1 MKKGGFT
8 FVLHSH
14 LPYCRQAGRWPHGEE
29 WIHEA
34 AAETYIPLLNALYEL
49 RSEAVPFKLTIGITP
64 ILTEQ
69 LADGLIKE
77 NFVEYLDE
85 RIAAAEKDIT
95 RFSSEEMTRARDEA
109 RRLARQAQ
117 AEAKIRAQT
126 EAEAQTEETTKAE
139 IAGLESDPATTTATS
154 SEPAPRRTV
163 NLNLSGKQALDAAA
177 DLKKAAVQ
185 ELAAN
190 RRGEPLRGDLA
201 PLSTQ
206 IEAIDV
212 PSAADAIEAA
222 SQEIESGEP
231 EDTAPVPAEQRHYL
245 AIYYRDWYTNIKTSF
260 LETYGRDIVGA
271 FRALQDE
278 SLIEIITC
286 AATHGYLP
294 LVERDST
301 IFGQLATA
309 VASYQKHYGRKPRAI
324 WLPECAYRPAYYA
337 TDENGQQYLKPGIED
352 FLAEQGISL
361 FFSETHTIEGGVPV
375 GKAAGDTIIGPY
387 SYVTRKYVIPSAE
400 ELPKTNNTTFQPYWV
415 VRPDV
420 AVIGRNNRTGMQ
432 VWSSEYGYP
441 GDRDYREFHSKDSG
455 SGLQY
460 WRITGPKVDLG
471 QKEFYHPE
479 WTPYRSQEHSDHF
492 VGLVEEQLAG
502 YADANGKPGL
512 IACNYDTELFGH
524 WWFEGVDWLKL
535 VLKKLAASENVEIT
549 TASDWLEKHPP
560 ETVMA
565 IPESSWGQQ
574 GTHFVWLN
582 DENEW
587 IWKPIHAAERRME
600 GLVAKFGETS
610 DPDSY
615 FVLQQA
621 ARELLLL
628 ESSDWPFLITTG
640 QAKDYAIE
648 RFNSHTE
655 RFNTLADGLESG
667 NGSVSSETLE
677 AAHQINALDNP
688 FPEIDPK
695 VFAYREKIGQS

>member
-1 MKKGGFT
+1 MENGGFT

-34 AAETYIPLLNALYEL
+34 AAETYIPLLNALYDL
-49 RSEAVPFKLTIGITP
+49 REEKVPFKLTIGITP

-69 LADGLIKE
+69 LADELIIN
-77 NFVEYLDE
+77 NFLEYLDE
-85 RIAAAEKDIT
+85 RTKAAEKDIE
-95 RFSSEEMTRARDEA
+95 RFSSEAMTRARDEA
-109 RRLARQAQ
+109 RQSARQIVAEAQARAKAQ
-117 AEAKIRAQT
+117 AEEEEAAKTLKDGDT
-126 EAEAQTEETTKAE
+126 EV
-139 IAGLESDPATTTATS
+139 
-154 SEPAPRRTV
+154 APTRRGGI
-163 NLNLSGKQALDAAA
+163 NILKGKQALEAAA
-177 DLKKAAVQ
+177 DLKGAAAQ
-185 ELAAN
+185 ELAAS
-190 RRGEPLRGDLA
+190 RAGKPLDPDLGPLAEQIKSVDIPMATTALETASDEADSSEPTDN
-201 PLSTQ
+201 S
-206 IEAIDV
+206 
-212 PSAADAIEAA
+212 
-222 SQEIESGEP
+222 
-231 EDTAPVPAEQRHYL
+231 PVPAEQRHNL
-245 AIYYRDWYTNIKTSF
+245 AIFYRDWYATIRDSF
-260 LETYGRDIVGA
+260 INRYGRNIVGA
-271 FRALQDE
+271 FKTLQDE
-278 SLIEIITC
+278 GLIEIITC

-294 LVERDST
+294 LVSRDST
-301 IFGQLATA
+301 IYAQLATA

-337 TDENGQQYLKPGIED
+337 TDEAGRQYLKPGIED

-375 GKAAGDTIIGPY
+375 GKAAGTDIIGPY
-387 SYVTRKYVIPSAE
+387 SYVSRRYVIPAAE

-471 QKEFYHPE
+471 QKDFYHPE
-479 WTPYRSQEHSDHF
+479 WTVYRSQEHADHF
-492 VGLVEEQLAG
+492 RGLVESQLAE
-502 YADANGKPGL
+502 YQAQNSKPGL

-524 WWFEGVDWLKL
+524 WWFEGVAWMKN
-535 VLKKLAASENVEIT
+535 VLRGLANTPSVEIT

-560 ETVMA
+560 EVVMA

-574 GTHFVWLN
+574 GTHFVWQN
-582 DENEW
+582 EENEW
-587 IWKPIHAAERRME
+587 IWPIIHAAERRME
-600 GLVAKFGETS
+600 GLVARF
-610 DPDSY
+610 DDSEDGDVK

-640 QAKDYAIE
+640 QAKDYAVE
-648 RFNSHTE
+648 RFDQHTE
-655 RFNTLADGLESG
+655 RFNTLADGLDHGLSPT
-667 NGSVSSETLE
+667 VME
-677 AAHQINALDNP
+677 AARHYYDLDNP
-688 FPEIDPK
+688 FPNIEPK
-695 VFAYREKIGQS
+695 VFAYREQAAE